1 MKREA
6 NSKSQVPKQRI
17 VMRREYGASTHAGDL
32 KLNLAIQ
39 EHMVCEIVQEKNLR
53 ITTLGI
59 NGVPDAPTTQDGST
73 TFLIRVKTIKD
84 AETLGTKIQQHI
96 FYVVNVDPRFLC
108 LFSFLDENNI

>member
-1 MKREA
+1 TSGQA
-6 NSKSQVPKQRI
+6 ATV
-17 VMRREYGASTHAGDL
+17 VASRSGSHFI
-32 KLNLAIQ
+32 KKI
-39 EHMVCEIVQEKNLR
+39 KNYN
-53 ITTLGI
+53 LGI

-108 LFSFLDENNI
+108 LFSFL